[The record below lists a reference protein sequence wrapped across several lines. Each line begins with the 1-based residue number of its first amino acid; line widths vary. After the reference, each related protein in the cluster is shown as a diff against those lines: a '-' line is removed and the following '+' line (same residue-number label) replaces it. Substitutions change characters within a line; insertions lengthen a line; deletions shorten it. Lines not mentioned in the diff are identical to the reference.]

1 MGKKST
7 PAAPDYTGAAEA
19 TAESSRELATANTTA
34 NRPTQ
39 ITPWGTSSW
48 ASSAGR
54 DPSTGLPVTNWTQNL
69 ELSGQQQEALDSQM
83 AVQAGRSDLAE
94 GLIGRAGAELQ
105 NPMDWNGM
113 PAPAGTPEV
122 PDFYGQNLPSMGTAP
137 NAAAY
142 GQNQFDYQGNYDR
155 LQQYNQGPQQ
165 SQYESPNQSN
175 LNQWGQGGER
185 SQYEGAPDR
194 SQFEQWGQTP
204 DSSQFTDYGQG
215 PQSQRYQREGAQLEF
230 DATKTQ
236 AQEQQFQQELRKPT
250 QELDANGGFQQ
261 RFADQQFER
270 QMSLMAPQHNQAKS
284 ELENRLRNMG
294 MNPGDASYDQQ
305 VQNLRTQQGEEVNRL
320 TADSVRFG
328 TDQQQAAFGRQFQT
342 RGQQQAEA
350 SQQGNFSNAASQMR
364 GNQQMQLQDLQYQQ
378 AQGRGQFANQARSQ
392 RSQEQLAMGGQE
404 FDQGLRS
411 AQYQDAQ
418 RQQQLNEGLNLSN
431 YKNSLRGQQSN
442 EALGYADYNN
452 NLQDR
457 QFDQSMANSQ
467 YTDAQRGQQFNE
479 NQTSADYRN
488 SLRDRQFN
496 QGIQQGNYQNAMRG
510 QQFGELN
517 QLQEQT
523 GAAAQSQF
531 DREMSAAQ
539 YQDAQ
544 RRQLSQ
550 EQLAMGGQGFSQQM
564 QAANYQNTLRQ
575 QAITEEM
582 QRRGMSINEMNALLS
597 GQQVGMPGMPDFNQ
611 ATMGQATDYL
621 GAANMQGNFDQ
632 QSFGT
637 NAGMFN
643 AALGMAG
650 SIGGGLAMPG
660 S

>member
-19 TAESSRELATANTTA
+19 TADSSRELATANTTA

-39 ITPWGTSSW
+39 NTPWGTSSW
-48 ASSAGR
+48 ESAAGI

-69 ELSGQQQEALDSQM
+69 ELSGQQQNALDSQM
-83 AVQAGRSDLAE
+83 AVQQGRSDLAE
-94 GLIGRAGAELQ
+94 GLIGRAGSELA

-122 PDFYGQNLPSMGTAP
+122 PDFYGTNLPSMGSVP
-137 NAAAY
+137 NAANYA
-142 GQNQFDYQGNYDR
+142 QNQFDYQGNYAQ
-155 LQQYNQGPQQ
+155 LQAYNQGPQQ

-185 SQYEGAPDR
+185 SQYENDPDR

-215 PQSQRYQREGAQLEF
+215 PEAQNYQLQGAQLGF

-236 AQEQQFQQELRKPT
+236 AQEQQFQQELRNPT
-250 QELDANGGFQQ
+250 QQLDANGGFQQ

-270 QMSLMAPQHNQAKS
+270 QMSLRRPQHEQAVE

-294 MNPGDASYDQQ
+294 MNAGDQSYDQQ
-305 VQNLRTQQGEEVNRL
+305 VQNLRTQQGEEVNRF
-320 TADSVRFG
+320 TADAVRFG
-328 TDQQQAAFGRQFQT
+328 TDQQQAAFGREFQT
-342 RGQQQAEA
+342 RQQQQQESEA
-350 SQQGNFSNAASQMR
+350 QGNFSNAASQMR

-378 AQGRGQFANQARSQ
+378 AQGRGQFANDARSQ

-404 FDQGLRS
+404 FDQGMRS
-411 AQYQDAQ
+411 AQYQDGQ
-418 RQQQLNEGLNLSN
+418 RQQQLGEGLALSS
-431 YKNSLRGQQSN
+431 YQNSLRGQQSN
-442 EALGYADYNN
+442 EALDYADYGND
-452 NLQDR
+452 LQDR

-467 YTDAQRGQQFNE
+467 YSDAQRGQQFNE
-479 NQTSADYRN
+479 NQEGAEYRN
-488 SLRDRQFN
+488 SLRDRQFD
-496 QGIQQGNYQNAMRG
+496 QGLQQGSYQNSLRG
-510 QQFGELN
+510 QQFDELN
-517 QLQEQT
+517 QLQNQT
-523 GAAAQSQF
+523 GSAAQSQF
-531 DREMSAAQ
+531 DREMESSR
-539 YQDAQ
+539 YQDSQ
-544 RRQLSQ
+544 RQQLSQ
-550 EQLAMGGQGFSQQM
+550 EQLAMGGQGFQQSM

-597 GQQVGMPGMPDFNQ
+597 GQQVNMPGMPDFNQ
-611 ATMGQATDYL
+611 ATMGQAADYL

-637 NAGMFN
+637 NAGMLG
-643 AALGMAG
+643 AALGAAG
-650 SIGGGLAMPG
+650 TALRG

>member
-34 NRPTQ
+34 NRPDQ
-39 ITPWGTSSW
+39 ITPWGTSTW
-48 ASSAGR
+48 DSSAGI

-94 GLIGRAGAELQ
+94 GLIDRAGSELA
-105 NPMDWNGM
+105 NPVDWNGM

-142 GQNQFDYQGNYDR
+142 GQNQFDYQGNYNR
-155 LQQYNQGPQQ
+155 LAQYGEGPQQ
-165 SQYESPNQSN
+165 
-175 LNQWGQGGER
+175 QGYAM
-185 SQYEGAPDR
+185 Q
-194 SQFEQWGQTP
+194 
-204 DSSQFTDYGQG
+204 
-215 PQSQRYQREGAQLEF
+215 GAQTTF
-230 DATKTQ
+230 DPTTTQ
-236 AQEQQFQQELRKPT
+236 AQEQNFQQELRAPT

-270 QMSLMAPQHNQAKS
+270 QMSLMSPQHEQAKS

-294 MNPGDASYDQQ
+294 MNAGDASYDQQ
-305 VQNLRTQQGEEVNRL
+305 LQNLRTQQGEEVNRL

-342 RGQQQAEA
+342 RGQQQQEA
-350 SQQGNFSNAASQMR
+350 LQQGNFSNSASQMR

-378 AQGRGQFANQARSQ
+378 AQGRGQFANQARQ
-392 RSQEQLAMGGQE
+392 QMSQEQLAAGGQ
-404 FDQGLRS
+404 
-411 AQYQDAQ
+411 
-418 RQQQLNEGLNLSN
+418 
-431 YKNSLRGQQSN
+431 
-442 EALGYADYNN
+442 
-452 NLQDR
+452 
-457 QFDQSMANSQ
+457 QFDQSLAAS
-467 YTDAQRGQQFNE
+467 
-479 NQTSADYRN
+479 
-488 SLRDRQFN
+488 
-496 QGIQQGNYQNAMRG
+496 NYQNSLRG

-523 GAAAQSQF
+523 GAAAQGQF

-632 QSFGT
+632 ASFGT

-650 SIGGGLAMPG
+650 NIGNGLAMPG